1 MKRLSFLALVLLL
14 TVIVLTF
21 QCQALQSL
29 GGGGLSDEEMGKLGA
44 QAFED
49 LKKKVPVENEP
60 RVNAYIRCIAT
71 SIIAVTQDPTG
82 VKQWE
87 VVVFRDQTANAFA
100 LPGGKIGVHTGLL
113 AIANNRDMVAT
124 VMGHEIGHVIK
135 RHGMQRMVQSGILE
149 KGLGVLGEVVLGQS
163 ANKDTIVGV
172 LGTGAAYGV
181 LMPFSR
187 SHETEADGVGLQLMA
202 DAGFDPTQ
210 SVILWKQMSI
220 AGGGKKQPELLSTH
234 PSDENRIKNLSSKM
248 NDAATRAAAARAQG
262 RNPTCSM

>member
-1 MKRLSFLALVLLL
+1 MKRLSFLALALLL
-14 TVIVLTF
+14 AVIVLTF
-21 QCQALQSL
+21 QCQALQGL
-29 GGGGLSDEEMGKLGA
+29 GGGGMSDEEMGKLGT

-49 LKKKVPVENEP
+49 MKKKVPIENEP
-60 RVNAYIRCIAT
+60 RVNAYIRCIAN

-82 VKQWE
+82 VKAWE
-87 VVVFRDQTANAFA
+87 IVVFRDNTANAFA

-113 AIANNRDMVAT
+113 PIANNRDMVAT
-124 VMGHEIGHVIK
+124 VIGHEVGHVIK
-135 RHGMQRMVQSGILE
+135 RHGAQRMVQSGLLE
-149 KGLGVLGEVVLGQS
+149 KGLGVLGEAVLGQN
-163 ANKDTIVGV
+163 ANKDTIMGV

-202 DAGFDPTQ
+202 DAGFDPSQ
-210 SVILWKQMSI
+210 SVLLWKQMSM
-220 AGGGKKQPELLSTH
+220 AGGKKPPEIMSTH

-262 RNPTCSM
+262 RNPACSM